1 MSSQILTS
9 FVSKTPVFDYEAYLK
24 KNTLDPQEHSFKV
37 LHFTT
42 FYTESNDSL
51 SIELKSTQLN
61 VFESDSFFINEKLNI
76 YQTYEIAVIQ
86 KATPRFKLELKCDEK
101 FINIQ
106 AIIKQDTH
114 LEYYDE
120 LYEDILQEIYRQ
132 MIELNLLI
140 GIRAFALRSLI
151 KDFVEQVSMGICMIN
166 DAVIEVARGIE
177 KIDDKPD
184 ELIMHFRQILDEKKA
199 HFESEFE
206 KGDLAATL
214 NKGDLVLEYKKV
226 RTGVDGKN
234 IKNQVIKRKVELAKC
249 RPKINE
255 RNFEVE
261 ENDKIIKYFAKIDGF
276 MQNKDLNF
284 DISNEITSDKK
295 LSLKSS
301 GSIKAS
307 EGEEVNINL
316 NMANRFDDGIDSG
329 ITVEAQII
337 NLNGS
342 VAGNTIVKA
351 NERLNIKGQIHS
363 KAKIYAKHAKIFNLK
378 GFLRA
383 EVAIIDTLERGILEA
398 KTAFVKNA
406 INAKIY
412 AENVYI
418 ENLAST
424 NEIHFLNNCF
434 IKECCGDTNKF
445 IVDASD
451 FKQINDALTRGK
463 QKLQELEECE
473 KIYKSLQESYKLIIP
488 NMQNILL
495 SYKSMQDAHQ
505 EPPKSF
511 TDKIIRFRNLV
522 NKIKEAEQKLTNKQ
536 KIENEVKERIEKINN
551 IINQAKVFNQSGLWS
566 RDYNEIRFA
575 FAEGD
580 VITRA
585 IDAQSDLFKITLH
598 EKKVCFTYKSQE
610 ENKEFDALKELEAE
624 LIKEFDS

>member
-37 LHFTT
+37 LNFTT
-42 FYTESNDSL
+42 FYTESNDGL

-86 KATPRFKLELKCDEK
+86 KAPPRFELELKYDEQ

-140 GIRAFALRSLI
+140 GIRAFALHSLI

-166 DAVIEVARGIE
+166 DVVIEVARGIE

-199 HFESEFE
+199 HFESDFE

-214 NKGDLVLEYKKV
+214 NKGDLTLEYKKV
-226 RTGVDGKN
+226 RTGIDGKN
-234 IKNQVIKRKVELAKC
+234 IKNHVIKRKVELAKC

-255 RNFEVE
+255 QNFEVE

-301 GSIKAS
+301 GSVKAS

-316 NMANRFDDGIDSG
+316 TMANRFDDGIDSG

-342 VAGNTIVKA
+342 VAENAIVKA
-351 NERLNIKGQIHS
+351 NKRLDIKGQIHS
-363 KAKIYAKHAKIFNLK
+363 KAKIYAKHARIFNLK

-383 EVAIIDTLERGILEA
+383 EVAIVDTLERGILEA

-445 IVDASD
+445 IVDALD

-473 KIYKSLQESYKLIIP
+473 KICKSLQESYKLISP

-495 SYKSMQDAHQ
+495 SYKAMKDAHQ

-511 TDKIIRFRNLV
+511 TDQIIRFRNLV
-522 NKIKEAEQKLTNKQ
+522 NKIKEVEQKLTNKQ
-536 KIENEVKERIEKINN
+536 KVENEVKEQINKINN
-551 IINQAKVFNQSGLWS
+551 IINQAEVFNQSGLWS
-566 RDYNEIRFA
+566 RDYNEIRFV
-575 FAEGD
+575 FTEGD

-585 IDAQSDLFKITLH
+585 IDAQSDLFKIALH
-598 EKKVCFTYKSQE
+598 EKKVCFTHKSQE
-610 ENKEFDALKELEAE
+610 ENKEFEALKELEAE